1 MAKARQASRTKASSP
16 TKRSG
21 AVASPYMKS
30 LVAVKKMQRPN
41 HMRVMAICNQKGGCG
56 KTTSVINIAAGLALM
71 GQRVLVIDL
80 DSQANATTGL
90 GVNLDELEFSTYD
103 LMTDKKMTVEDVI
116 IETDIEG
123 LHIAP
128 ANIDLSEFESKVA
141 AEIGRE
147 NRLKKAIAPLAGHY
161 DFVLIDTPPS
171 LGLLSINALN
181 AANEV
186 HIALQAQPFAYDG
199 LNLLLESISMIK
211 EEINPSLNIR
221 GIIVTMF
228 DPRTKI
234 SHEIVEKVLKIPEIK
249 SHVFKSVI
257 HQNVKLT
264 EASRMRKPVMF
275 YNAQCTGTED
285 YIKLCQEICKQN
297 VEKVSQSK
305 STTKT
310 KSATR

>member
-1 MAKARQASRTKASSP
+1 MATARQASRTKADNK
-16 TKRSG
+16 TKRAG
-21 AVASPYMKS
+21 AVASPYMKP
-30 LVAVKKMQRPN
+30 LVAVKKMQRP
-41 HMRVMAICNQKGGCG
+41 HHTRVLAICNQKGGCG

-71 GQRVLVIDL
+71 GQRVLVVDL

-90 GVNLDELEFSTYD
+90 GVNLEELEASTYD

-147 NRLKKAIAPLAGHY
+147 NRLKKALAPLAGHY

-249 SHVFKSVI
+249 NYVFKSVI

-264 EASRMRKPVMF
+264 EASRMRKPIMF

-285 YIKLCQEICKQN
+285 YLKLCQEICKQN

-305 STTKT
+305 PTTKT